1 MPSHDVI
8 THNFGWKLLSLL
20 LAVLAWYLIN
30 ETISQNNPGQSPV
43 ITTIPANF
51 PEVPVAV
58 MSGAGNPNHYRVTP
72 ENVSVEVS
80 GTKDQLDKVSLR
92 QVHAYVDITDAGDES
107 QFRKTIQV
115 QLAGDCKVV
124 NVTPPSA
131 TVERISNP
139 R

>member
-1 MPSHDVI
+1 
-8 THNFGWKLLSLL
+8 
-20 LAVLAWYLIN
+20 
-30 ETISQNNPGQSPV
+30 
-43 ITTIPANF
+43 
-51 PEVPVAV
+51 
-58 MSGAGNPNHYRVTP
+58 
-72 ENVSVEVS
+72 
-80 GTKDQLDKVSLR
+80 
-92 QVHAYVDITDAGDES
+92 VDITDAGDES